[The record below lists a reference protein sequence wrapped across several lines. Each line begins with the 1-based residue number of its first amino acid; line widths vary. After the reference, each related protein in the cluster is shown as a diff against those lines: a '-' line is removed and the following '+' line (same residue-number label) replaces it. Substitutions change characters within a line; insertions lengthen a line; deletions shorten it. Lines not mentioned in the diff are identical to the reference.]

1 MAVAHSSASESH
13 TGSTGSTSQAS
24 FSWTHTQTG
33 TPQGVLVFVHTIHT
47 SNFITSVTYGSVTLE
62 RVTGAVAIDTAGEPG
77 RTDFFFA
84 GSGLSSGNQTVT
96 VTRTNNGAIM
106 YASAATVTAGAD
118 VNVAGFEIREENQS
132 FSEVDVD
139 DGSSGID
146 GLRYAAAYYGGST
159 PAQAGPSSSSLTEID
174 LGAYGNSMVVETT
187 AGQGSRPVGFRQT
200 DSDDFAAVFVAIG
213 EVTDV
218 GSNLLAEDGS
228 FAFVGNNASFQ
239 RSWNLSADRGSFAFV
254 GKPATLTKT
263 IAYEID
269 AEVGTFALFGN
280 AANLAA
286 SKAVSAEAGNFVLSG
301 NQVVLTTQR
310 NTFAAT
316 GNFVFTGNSAN
327 LVKTGI
333 NAETAN
339 FALTGNDAQ
348 LKHQYQ
354 LLVSTGSFALTG
366 NDAATISALA
376 LQAETGSFAASLN
389 NVELAHNQSV
399 LVDAANYTVNAND
412 AQIFAN
418 RILGASLSAFA
429 LSGNNADLA
438 IGGLSLI
445 VIEKG
450 NYSLSG
456 NNAELTVD
464 KNLNAEVGSF
474 VFTGNNVSPSK
485 SIVLNVAVA
494 SFNLGGN
501 NASFNYYRIAT
512 VDALSLSLALNPA
525 GLQKFTGH
533 SFLAQAG
540 NYTFDGKD
548 AELSRT
554 RFRRKQVLI
563 F

>member
-13 TGSTGSTSQAS
+13 TGSTGSTNQAS

-33 TPQGVLVFVHTIHT
+33 TPQGVLVFVHTIQT
-47 SNFITSVTYGSVTLE
+47 SNLITSVTYGSVTLE
-62 RVTGAVAIDTAGEPG
+62 RVAGAVAIDTTGEPG

-96 VTRTNNGAIM
+96 VTRTNNAAIM

-118 VNVAGFEIREENQS
+118 VNVANFEIREENQS
-132 FSEVDVD
+132 IAEVDVD

-146 GLRYAAAYYGGST
+146 GLRYAAAYFGLNS
-159 PAQAGPSSSSLTEID
+159 PPPAGPNSSLLTAID
-174 LGAYGNSMVVETT
+174 FGSYGNSMVVETT
-187 AGQGSRPVGFRQT
+187 AGQGSRPVGFGPR
-200 DSDDFAAVFVAIG
+200 DSDDLAAVFVAIG
-213 EVTDV
+213 EVTAV

-239 RSWNLSADRGSFAFV
+239 RSWNLSADRESFAFV

-263 IAYEID
+263 SAY
-269 AEVGTFALFGN
+269 
-280 AANLAA
+280 
-286 SKAVSAEAGNFVLSG
+286 K
-301 NQVVLTTQR
+301 
-310 NTFAAT
+310 
-316 GNFVFTGNSAN
+316 
-327 LVKTGI
+327 I

-354 LLVSTGSFALTG
+354 LPVSTGSFALTG

-418 RILGASLSAFA
+418 RILGASLGAFA

-438 IGGLSLI
+438 VGGLSSI

-485 SIVLNVAVA
+485 SIALNVAVA

-540 NYTFDGKD
+540 NYTLDGKD

>member
-13 TGSTGSTSQAS
+13 TGSTGSTNQAS

-33 TPQGVLVFVHTIHT
+33 TPQGVLVFVHTINT
-47 SNFITSVTYGSVTLE
+47 ANYITSVTYGSVTLE

-96 VTRTNNGAIM
+96 VTRTNNGVIM

-146 GLRYAAAYYGGST
+146 GLRYAAAYYGGNR

-187 AGQGSRPVGFRQT
+187 AGQGSRPVGFRPS

-263 IAYEID
+263 SAYEID

-327 LVKTGI
+327 LVKTSAYKI

-348 LKHQYQ
+348 
-354 LLVSTGSFALTG
+354 
-366 NDAATISALA
+366 
-376 LQAETGSFAASLN
+376 
-389 NVELAHNQSV
+389 
-399 LVDAANYTVNAND
+399 
-412 AQIFAN
+412 IFAN
-418 RILGASLSAFA
+418 RILGASLGAFA

-438 IGGLSLI
+438 IGGLSSI

-464 KNLNAEVGSF
+464 KNLNPEVGSF

-485 SIVLNVAVA
+485 DIVLNVAVA

-501 NASFNYYRIAT
+501 NASFNYHRIAT

-540 NYTFDGKD
+540 NYTLDGKD